1 MARTLNLVDAAQLLQ
16 VHPKTLQKWARS
28 GLVPACKVGK
38 AWLFLEHLLIKH
50 LVSESLARV
59 SVADSL
65 EKSKCRFTDA
75 KTHLAGGSNSRP
87 SRVNRDLYSRALGL
101 PIDGKRSRSMTGS
114 KPPDGSKN
122 GSA

>member
-1 MARTLNLVDAAQLLQ
+1 MARTLNLSEAAQLLR

-28 GLVPACKVGK
+28 ALVPACKVGK
-38 AWLFLEHLLIKH
+38 AWLFLEHLLVEH

-65 EKSKCRFTDA
+65 EQSTCRFTDA

-87 SRVNRDLYSRALGL
+87 SRVSRDLYSRALGL
-101 PIDGKRSRSMTGS
+101 PIEGKRSRSMTGS
-114 KPPDGSKN
+114 KQPAGSKN

>member
-1 MARTLNLVDAAQLLQ
+1 MARTLDLIEAAQFLH
-16 VHPKTLQKWARS
+16 VHPKTLQKWARA
-28 GLVPACKVGK
+28 GVVPACKLGK
-38 AWLFLEHLLIKH
+38 AWVFLEHLLVER
-50 LVSESLARV
+50 LVTESLLRV

-87 SRVNRDLYSRALGL
+87 SRVSHDLYSRALGL
-101 PIDGKRSRSMTGS
+101 PIDGKHSRSTTGS
-114 KPPDGSKN
+114 KRPDGSKT